1 MSHRSGTRTRQRSL
15 VGVALVSVLAVVAA
29 ACGSSNTSGS
39 ADSTP
44 APVGAQENLATST
57 DWNFQMLNLDGTP
70 LTVRD
75 AGDGTKVNGYLV
87 YNNIYLLQATVPA
100 EVLASTTAIVLE
112 VRTPDGVWNES
123 VLLGVV
129 DASGA
134 PMRLPANA
142 SGTAEGRFGAGAAF
156 LGPHEFRLRA
166 QNKYP
171 EQVVAYSNVY
181 QATGFETSRTVV
193 ATTSDWGFQMLKPDG
208 TPLTTIP
215 AADGTQVAVS
225 VINKT
230 YQLRAKLPPNVV
242 KDTVAVGLQ
251 LKGEND
257 LWFVVDGVDISVSA
271 SGEITGTL
279 AVGPYFFGPQE
290 VRLRAL
296 TRVDNK
302 LTALAY
308 SNSVRATG
316 FLVHTVTLVNNTT
329 NDLFVYIPIGPYD
342 SAKDEWPEEQVSLA
356 QGERKTVVYVN
367 PNAGSGIHLKVT
379 KQQCFMGCTV
389 HLTDWEWDPD
399 GVQSCSKRTVSVGS
413 GGDYTVTLSDDIDG
427 KSAGF
432 KVGKLEGSL
441 DWPETATTSCTFALR
456 TNTGIWIRSHPW
468 KAVGIGI
475 AIIALIIVTVIVT
488 VVLAPVVIDALALAG
503 AETATAAVDSAVPV
517 AVDGGGAAAVDG
529 GGALAAG
536 GESVIVNAGFTDAVV
551 LPARQAATSII
562 RVAAKNTIQGLFL
575 GA

>member
-1 MSHRSGTRTRQRSL
+1 MSHRQVKTHGHRSL
-15 VGVALVSVLAVVAA
+15 VGVALVSVLAMVAA

-44 APVGAQENLATST
+44 APVGAQEDVATSA
-57 DWNFQMLNLDGTP
+57 DWNFQMLNPDGTP
-70 LTVRD
+70 LALRD
-75 AGDGTKVNGYLV
+75 AVDGTKVNGYLV
-87 YNNIYLLQATVPA
+87 NNNNIYPLRATVPA

-112 VRTPDGVWNES
+112 VRTPDGVWDDS
-123 VLLGVV
+123 GILLAVF

-134 PMRLPANA
+134 PMRLPADA
-142 SGTAEGRFGAGAAF
+142 SGTAEGKFGAGAAF

-208 TPLTTIP
+208 TPLTTLP
-215 AADGTQVAVS
+215 AADGTQVAAYA
-225 VINKT
+225 INKT

-242 KDTVAVGLQ
+242 EDTVAVGLQ
-251 LKGEND
+251 VKGEND
-257 LWFVVDGVDISVSA
+257 LWFVVDGVDISVNA

-290 VRLRAL
+290 VRLRAA

-302 LTALAY
+302 LTDLAY

-316 FLVHTVTLVNNTT
+316 FLEHTVTLVNNTT

-342 SAKDEWPEEQVSLA
+342 SAKDEWPEQQVSLA
-356 QGERKTVVYVN
+356 QGERKMVVYIN
-367 PNAGSGIHLKVT
+367 PEAGSALHLKVT

-389 HLTDWEWDPD
+389 HLMDWEWDPD
-399 GVQSCSKRTVSVGS
+399 GVQSCSKRTVRVGS

-432 KVGKLEGSL
+432 KVGKLEGPL
-441 DWPETATTSCTFALR
+441 DGPGAATTSCTFALR
-456 TNTGIWIRSHPW
+456 THTGLWIKSHPW

-475 AIIALIIVTVIVT
+475 AIVALVIVTVIVA
-488 VVLAPVVIDALALAG
+488 VVLAPVVIEALGLAG
-503 AETATAAVDSAVPV
+503 AETVTA
-517 AVDGGGAAAVDG
+517 GAEESLIVE
-529 GGALAAG
+529 
-536 GESVIVNAGFTDAVV
+536 GENLIV
-551 LPARQAATSII
+551 
-562 RVAAKNTIQGLFL
+562 
-575 GA
+575 